1 MAMPDVYENRNRK
14 VGQWRRF
21 QGTGKRIII
30 PAPER
35 QKKPAAFLVREK
47 QDFDEKK
54 ERGKNCPFCANKL
67 NRGLRRR
74 KNPEELKGALVED
87 EANGTKWLGESN
99 PELLESVTNKK
110 WKTCII
116 KNINP
121 VLRMTYAADFKQG
134 EEHPYIFAGGLGIC
148 DIIIESQV
156 HSKPLGVLDEDVCK
170 NVIQTYLC
178 RFKDL
183 QDPYLFSWG
192 SIPGNDNEKLLR
204 FLKDDLDIDWAE
216 NAEIRKSN
224 DDMIINISKDE
235 NSAEIMIDE
244 KKKKA
249 TLKISDNR
257 IHELTVK
264 EVEGKLSIYRYP
276 SLKYI
281 SIFHNH
287 RREAGATIP
296 HSHSQIFATPFVP
309 THIEKEIENASF
321 IAIAPFASGS
331 PFEIWVLP
339 KEHNPSFN
347 AISEDE
353 IGELA
358 DILTW
363 VLGRLYICVDDPGY
377 NFVISTLPSEFIAQ
391 AHYWHWH
398 IRIETQG
405 LVIPAGYEM
414 ASQVRI
420 NPLPPEKAAKFLK
433 NMGNLFKPEIG
444 NIFQRKPEDV
454 ENVLS
459 IIKREF
465 EREKSDDK
473 KKLKLS
479 DDDKAI
485 LRTAAKAFMFS
496 EYYIERNKT
505 YDKLTEEEKRILNR
519 AKSWA
524 T

>member
-1 MAMPDVYENRNRK
+1 
-14 VGQWRRF
+14 
-21 QGTGKRIII
+21 
-30 PAPER
+30 
-35 QKKPAAFLVREK
+35 
-47 QDFDEKK
+47 
-54 ERGKNCPFCANKL
+54 
-67 NRGLRRR
+67 
-74 KNPEELKGALVED
+74 
-87 EANGTKWLGESN
+87 
-99 PELLESVTNKK
+99 
-110 WKTCII
+110 
-116 KNINP
+116 
-121 VLRMTYAADFKQG
+121 
-134 EEHPYIFAGGLGIC
+134 
-148 DIIIESQV
+148 
-156 HSKPLGVLDEDVCK
+156 
-170 NVIQTYLC
+170 
-178 RFKDL
+178 
-183 QDPYLFSWG
+183 
-192 SIPGNDNEKLLR
+192 
-204 FLKDDLDIDWAE
+204 
-216 NAEIRKSN
+216 
-224 DDMIINISKDE
+224 
-235 NSAEIMIDE
+235 
-244 KKKKA
+244 
-249 TLKISDNR
+249 
-257 IHELTVK
+257 
-264 EVEGKLSIYRYP
+264 
-276 SLKYI
+276 
-281 SIFHNH
+281 
-287 RREAGATIP
+287 
-296 HSHSQIFATPFVP
+296 
-309 THIEKEIENASF
+309 
-321 IAIAPFASGS
+321 
-331 PFEIWVLP
+331 LP